1 MLKDILKDKNASL
14 LGLVTLAL
22 FVILVIYLLNQD
34 ASLVGPL

>member
-22 FVILVIYLLNQD
+22 FVILVIETILKFY
-34 ASLVGPL
+34 S